1 MLDDDTPTSKAVAGG
16 VQAQKRKAMQTSYP
30 PETTRLR
37 MACDRCHA
45 HKLRC
50 LRSESTEPGSKCE
63 RCRRA
68 AVQCVYSPPNRL
80 GRPARSHS
88 GAGIAAKSTTGT
100 TASTPSKESQSSSH
114 NASAWPSPKSPHP
127 PSPMPYQDISTRG
140 SSMDI
145 LADESGAFE
154 DLHLSGSQFKLDM
167 MPPLISNAKQPYE
180 DANVIRNNG
189 QGFPMENIPHPR
201 HIPFLDRPNAHIPQE
216 FTLVDENTAD
226 CVRKLTDLGL
236 AQYNQLR
243 QLKRMRS
250 CTNRDKQGLLT
261 LLHNY
266 PIQEIMET
274 ARQLTELVDQFIQVP
289 VIGGDLLSSSP
300 DSAGEPV
307 PDLQSPFFGDPL
319 EITDFSDFLSQPF
332 IYVSATPKS
341 TSSNSSN
348 SQLSSSISAG
358 SGIQMD
364 TSTTLHTTSCYLRLA
379 RLFVLFFTD
388 LHDFLLFP
396 NLADPMLD
404 DKSRLFPG
412 LKLGSFQP
420 YIGIE
425 LEISIV
431 VQVSEHILN
440 RLCNSLG
447 LPQRQDTGQSRL
459 RSEMITPAMLHVV
472 QVQERLDAQDEKGDT
487 FTQLPQ
493 VINSVKKMIKVRPFL

>member
-50 LRSESTEPGSKCE
+50 LRSESTEPGSRCE

-80 GRPARSHS
+80 GRPVRSHS

-140 SSMDI
+140 SGMDI

-364 TSTTLHTTSCYLRLA
+364 TSIKLHTTSCYLRLA

-459 RSEMITPAMLHVV
+459 RSEMITPAMLQVV

-487 FTQLPQ
+487 FTQLPL

>member
-1 MLDDDTPTSKAVAGG
+1 MLDDDTPPSKAVAGG
-16 VQAQKRKAMQTSYP
+16 VQTQKRKAMQTSYP

-68 AVQCVYSPPNRL
+68 AVQCIYSPPNRL

-88 GAGIAAKSTTGT
+88 GTGIAAKPTTSTI
-100 TASTPSKESQSSSH
+100 ASTPSKESQSNSH
-114 NASAWPSPKSPHP
+114 IANAWPSPKSPHP

-154 DLHLSGSQFKLDM
+154 DLHLSGSHFKLDVM
-167 MPPLISNAKQPYE
+167 LPLISSAKQPYE
-180 DANVIRNNG
+180 DANIMLNNG
-189 QGFPMENIPHPR
+189 QGFPMENIP
-201 HIPFLDRPNAHIPQE
+201 NAHITQE
-216 FTLVDENTAD
+216 FTLADENTAD

-243 QLKRMRS
+243 QLKRIRS

-274 ARQLTELVDQFIQVP
+274 ARQLTELVDQFIRYR
-289 VIGGDLLSSSP
+289 GLGATC
-300 DSAGEPV
+300 SALPRTQ
-307 PDLQSPFFGDPL
+307 LANRR
-319 EITDFSDFLSQPF
+319 
-332 IYVSATPKS
+332 YV
-341 TSSNSSN
+341 
-348 SQLSSSISAG
+348 G
-358 SGIQMD
+358 M
-364 TSTTLHTTSCYLRLA
+364 
-379 RLFVLFFTD
+379 
-388 LHDFLLFP
+388 
-396 NLADPMLD
+396 
-404 DKSRLFPG
+404 
-412 LKLGSFQP
+412 
-420 YIGIE
+420 E

-447 LPQRQDTGQSRL
+447 LPQGQDTGQSRL
-459 RSEMITPAMLHVV
+459 RSEMITPAMLQAV

-487 FTQLPQ
+487 FTQLPL